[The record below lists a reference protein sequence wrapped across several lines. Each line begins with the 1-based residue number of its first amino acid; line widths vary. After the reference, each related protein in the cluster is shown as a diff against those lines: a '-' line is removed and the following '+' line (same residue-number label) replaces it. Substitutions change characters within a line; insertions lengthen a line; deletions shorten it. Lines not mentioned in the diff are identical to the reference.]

1 MAWEIDTAHAQIE
14 FAVKHMMISTVK
26 GQFGKLSG
34 TFHLDEQNIPASRI
48 EIAIDAASINTH
60 QDFRDNHLRSADFL
74 DVEQYP
80 ILTFKSTRVEQT
92 GPEHAKVTGDLTI
105 KGVTHPVTLDV
116 TLEGDITDMK
126 GQRRQA
132 YSATTTISRKE
143 WGLEWNVALESGGWL
158 VGDTIKVAIETE
170 VFVPAEAPVATR

>member
-1 MAWEIDTAHAQIE
+1 MAWEIDTAHAQVE

-26 GQFGKLSG
+26 GQFSKLSG
-34 TFHLDEQNIPASRI
+34 TFHLDEQNVAASRV
-48 EIAIDAASINTH
+48 EVAIDAASINTH
-60 QDFRDNHLRSADFL
+60 QDYRDNHLRSADFL
-74 DVEQYP
+74 DVEKYP
-80 ILTFKSTRVEQT
+80 TITFKSTQVEQT
-92 GPEHAKVTGDLTI
+92 GAETAKVTGDLTI

-132 YSATTTISRKE
+132 YSATTSFSRKD

-158 VGDTIKVAIETE
+158 VSDTIKIAIETE
-170 VFVPAEAPVATR
+170 VFVPAPEAVPAN

>member
-1 MAWEIDTAHAQIE
+1 MAWEIDTAHSQIE

-34 TFHLDEQNIPASRI
+34 TFHLDEQNVAASRI
-48 EIAIDAASINTH
+48 EVEIDAASINTH
-60 QDFRDNHLRSADFL
+60 QEYRDNHLRSADFL
-74 DVEQYP
+74 DVEHYP
-80 ILTFKSTRVEQT
+80 TITFKSTRVERS
-92 GPEHAKVTGDLTI
+92 GPESAKVTGSLTI
-105 KGVTHPVTLDV
+105 KGQARPVTLDV

-158 VGDTIKVAIETE
+158 VGDAIKVAIEAE
-170 VFVPAEAPVATR
+170 VFVPAPEAVAAN

>member
-1 MAWEIDTAHAQIE
+1 MAWELDVAHTQIE

-26 GQFGKLSG
+26 GHFDKFRG
-34 TFHLDEQNIPASRI
+34 TFHVDEDNIPASRI
-48 EIAIDAASINTH
+48 AIEIDTASINSN
-60 QDFRDNHLRSADFL
+60 QEFRDNHLRSADFF

-80 ILTFKSTRVEQT
+80 TITFTSTQIERT
-92 GPEHAKVTGDLTI
+92 GEETAKVTGDLTI

-132 YSATTTISRKE
+132 YSATTTISRKQ

-158 VGDTIKVAIETE
+158 VGDSVKIAIDAE
-170 VFVPAEAPVATR
+170 VFVPAPEAVAAN

>member
-1 MAWEIDTAHAQIE
+1 MAWEIDTAHTHIE

-26 GQFGKLSG
+26 GRFDKFSG
-34 TFHLDEQNIPASRI
+34 TFHVDEQDIPASRVAI
-48 EIAIDAASINTH
+48 EIDAASINTN
-60 QDFRDNHLRSADFL
+60 QDYRDNHLRSADFL
-74 DVEQYP
+74 DVEHYP
-80 ILTFKSTRVEQT
+80 TITFKSTRVERS
-92 GPEHAKVTGDLTI
+92 GPESAKVTGSLTI
-105 KGVTHPVTLDV
+105 KGQARPVTLDV

-158 VGDTIKVAIETE
+158 VGDAIQIAIEAE
-170 VFVPAEAPVATR
+170 VFVPAPEAVAAN